1 MPWAMRVKSAVDVWP
16 DNRHVHVCAPGGALA
31 SRAGAECGCDAFGRT
46 TGMRMCAHL
55 PEYQYQGWTLPLPFA
70 LFVFGLLLGQ
80 AGMLAGD
87 PGIGVNWSSAAVM
100 NGAEVNRSL
109 SGALAV
115 ASTISD
121 ETLEHPS
128 DWLPGAS
135 LPPRDG
141 VRSAMAAPDGAKDGS
156 LASRR
161 RRRSHETMQAALPD
175 ST

>member
-1 MPWAMRVKSAVDVWP
+1 MCMCAHLAERSLAAQAPSAAAMR
-16 DNRHVHVCAPGGALA
+16 LA
-31 SRAGAECGCDAFGRT
+31 GQPA
-46 TGMRMCAHL
+46 RMCAHL

-141 VRSAMAAPDGAKDGS
+141 
-156 LASRR
+156 ASYEPTTPCRTAR
-161 RRRSHETMQAALPD
+161 
-175 ST
+175 